1 MSHFLA
7 FGPLWV
13 DLLSKLGMGA
23 VLGILWVILSSTLP
37 GLLLR
42 QTLRRLRPARPDN
55 AFFKVVRLP
64 LE

>member
-13 DLLSKLGMGA
+13 NLLGKLALGA
-23 VLGILWVILSSTLP
+23 LLGVLWVLLSSTLP

-42 QTLRRLRPARPDN
+42 QTLRRLRPARPGN
-55 AFFKVVRLP
+55 TFFKIVRLP

>member
-13 DLLSKLGMGA
+13 NLLGKLALGA
-23 VLGILWVILSSTLP
+23 LLGVLWVVLSSTLL

-55 AFFKVVRLP
+55 AFFKIVRLP